1 MKKTT
6 KMAAVLAAM
15 SVMVIG
21 AVSTTMANKYT
32 VITFVPKVK
41 SYVMLEVL

>member
-21 AVSTTMANKYT
+21 AVSTTMAANGMVMMMT
-32 VITFVPKVK
+32 VGHMYKMV
-41 SYVMLEVL
+41 